1 MGKIHVVTIVRQPAL
16 PQLAPP
22 SKALRRVSLPR
33 ARIRME
39 RALGVF
45 TAPPHGLVLLKGL
58 SGVLLG
64 ESAEVHRH
72 G

>member
-1 MGKIHVVTIVRQPAL
+1 MGKIYVGTIDRQPTFPL
-16 PQLAPP
+16 LASPP
-22 SKALRRVSLPR
+22 RALRRVSQPR
-33 ARIRME
+33 ARVWME
-39 RALGVF
+39 GALGIV

-58 SGVLLG
+58 SGVLLD

>member
-1 MGKIHVVTIVRQPAL
+1 MGKIHVVTIARQPAFPL
-16 PQLAPP
+16 LASPP
-22 SKALRRVSLPR
+22 RALRRVSLPR
-33 ARIRME
+33 AWIRME
-39 RALGVF
+39 GALGVF

-58 SGVLLG
+58 SGVLLD